1 MIRVSRLGYNP
12 PVDHT
17 TTLDLEKVHKAQ
29 LLRHVV
35 ANKITLPM
43 TVLGELSEGR
53 SVDTALIER
62 AIRDLKTIIQFVE
75 DGKEPE
81 I

>member
-1 MIRVSRLGYNP
+1 M
-12 PVDHT
+12 DHT
-17 TTLDLEKVHKAQ
+17 TTLDLEKIHQSQ

-43 TVLGELSEGR
+43 TVLGELSEGK
-53 SVDTALIER
+53 SVDVALIEQ
-62 AIRDLKTIIQFVE
+62 AIRDLKAIIKFVE

-81 I
+81 A

>member
-1 MIRVSRLGYNP
+1 M
-12 PVDHT
+12 DHT
-17 TTLDLEKVHKAQ
+17 TTLDLDKIHQSQ

-43 TVLGELSEGR
+43 TVLGEFSEGR

-62 AIRDLKTIIQFVE
+62 AIRDLKAIIQFVE

>member
-1 MIRVSRLGYNP
+1 M
-12 PVDHT
+12 DHT
-17 TTLDLEKVHKAQ
+17 TTLDLDKIHQSQ

-43 TVLGELSEGR
+43 TVLGELSEGM

-62 AIRDLKTIIQFVE
+62 AIRDLKAIIQFVE